1 VSKLRR
7 KKPAPRNAHKP
18 PDTYDFIQHCA
29 RLLKARV
36 AAGVYRDRPGLEA
49 AIVDFDPA
57 IALIEIAADPANTV
71 DLRAPAAAKLLPYWH
86 KEQSL
91 LVKEAGG
98 GNAPVSIQIIVPQWA
113 SGKPAAP
120 ALAAPETIIEAGTP
134 QTNGTPPA
142 PRLSDQQRLREQV
155 RAQRETIVVDAP
167 ARPDQPQHVIGRVN
181 QGHPYELSKDEK
193 RDIMERLLR
202 RPQ

>member
-1 VSKLRR
+1 MAKKRR
-7 KKPAPRNAHKP
+7 PAPRNTHKP

-29 RLLKARV
+29 KLLKARV

-49 AIVDFDPA
+49 AITDFDPA

-98 GNAPVSIQIIVPQWA
+98 GNTPVSIQINVAPWA
-113 SGKPAAP
+113 AAKPAAP
-120 ALAAPETIIEAGTP
+120 ALSAP
-134 QTNGTPPA
+134 QSDNGK
-142 PRLSDQQRLREQV
+142 
-155 RAQRETIVVDAP
+155 
-167 ARPDQPQHVIGRVN
+167 
-181 QGHPYELSKDEK
+181 KDVF
-193 RDIMERLLR
+193 DL
-202 RPQ
+202 